1 VGFGTEVLFIC
12 LLGVLLL
19 GPKRMATFFGHLART
34 KAQLEHA
41 TRNFK
46 TQLDAELEPTFGS
59 ETAESYPK
67 TTGEQ

>member
-1 VGFGTEVLFIC
+1 MGFGTEFLFIC
-12 LLGVLLL
+12 MLGVLFL

-46 TQLDAELEPTFGS
+46 AQLDAELEPTFGS
-59 ETAESYPK
+59 DTAASYPK
-67 TTGEQ
+67 TAEEQ